1 MRFRSLLLALL
12 FLLGTSCAT
21 SGPTPMMI
29 KKLAASNDEVVQLYM
44 PCSDGANYAPEKE
57 ECEAE
62 LLEHE
67 VAETMDFA
75 VTFISADV
83 KQAPG
88 YDIYLATAM
97 IHFRIGQRTLDE
109 YTLAE
114 QIARQFFEMQKAH
127 SGHSINDARFYWAW
141 FAASTSSK
149 QFYEDPL
156 ALDQS
161 RKADLLVALGE
172 GMNLLNQLEG
182 PRLVRLRESLHILHF
197 ITEAI
202 RTEQPVVD

>member
-1 MRFRSLLLALL
+1 MRIKALVLALL
-12 FLLGTSCAT
+12 FFLGTACAT
-21 SGPTPMMI
+21 TGPTPVMI
-29 KKLAASNDEVVQLYM
+29 KRLTGLNNEVVRLYM
-44 PCSDGANYAPEKE
+44 PCSEGANYVPEQE
-57 ECEAE
+57 GCNPE
-62 LLEHE
+62 LLADK
-67 VAETMDFA
+67 VAETMDFS

-83 KQAPG
+83 RQPPG

-97 IHFRIGQRTLDE
+97 IHFRIAQGTLDE

-114 QIARQFFEMQKAH
+114 QLARQFFEMQKAH

-141 FAASTSSK
+141 FAAATASK

-156 ALDQS
+156 SLDQA

-172 GMNLLNQLEG
+172 GMNILNQLEG
-182 PRLVRLRESLHILHF
+182 PRLVRLQEALRILHF

>member
-1 MRFRSLLLALL
+1 
-12 FLLGTSCAT
+12 
-21 SGPTPMMI
+21 MI
-29 KKLAASNDEVVQLYM
+29 KDLVALNNEVIQRYL
-44 PCSDGANYAPEKE
+44 PCSDGVNYTPEKE
-57 ECEAE
+57 ECDEE
-62 LLEHE
+62 LLKHK
-67 VAETMDFA
+67 VTETMDFA
-75 VTFISADV
+75 VTFISADI

-97 IHFRIGQRTLDE
+97 IYFRIAQRTLNE

-114 QIARQFFEMQKAH
+114 QIARQFFETQKAH
-127 SGHSINDARFYWAW
+127 SGKSIDDARFYWAW
-141 FAASTSSK
+141 FAAATASK

-156 ALDQS
+156 ALDQA

-182 PRLVRLRESLHILHF
+182 ARLVRLSQALQILRF

-202 RTEQPVVD
+202 KTEQPPTD